1 MRFGRYLVVI
11 SALCMLMIMESCR
24 KDLCYNHFRTASV
37 ALDWESEWERDYGM
51 NHPSTWNE
59 PFHGFSYNSLR
70 PGMPEGVTMLTYRGS
85 GDPLTT
91 FLDAVG
97 GDVNIGE
104 AGQHSSLFYNNDTE
118 YIVLSDIATLPQA
131 RASTTTRTRSTLGTL
146 RSMHPD
152 ERTINP
158 PDVLYAAFIES
169 MPEIGIHETAPVP
182 VRMQPLVY
190 TYVIRYEFEH
200 GAEHVAL
207 ARGALAGM
215 AESVYL
221 RTGAT
226 SEEAATILYDCETT
240 SYGAVAIV
248 RSFGVPGFTCSYY
261 GRFTGS
267 GGGVKTGVQ
276 QGMKTGVQEYMT
288 RGSREGRKYT
298 LNLEVKLKN
307 GKTKEFLFDVTDQLA
322 RQPRGGV
329 IIVGGIR
336 VEDDENLNDSGFDVN
351 VEDWG
356 EEEDVD
362 LTVGVN

>member
-1 MRFGRYLVVI
+1 
-11 SALCMLMIMESCR
+11 MLTVLDSCR

-37 ALDWESEWERDYGM
+37 ALDWEAEWERDYGM
-51 NHPSTWNE
+51 DLLSSWDE
-59 PFHGFSYNSLR
+59 QIHGFSYNSLR

-85 GDPLTT
+85 GDPHTT

-118 YIVLSDIATLPQA
+118 YIVLSDIASLPQV
-131 RASTTTRTRSTLGTL
+131 RATTTTRTRSTLGTL

-169 MPEIGIHETAPVP
+169 MPEIGSHETAPVP

-190 TYVIRYEFEH
+190 SYVIRYEFEH
-200 GAEHVAL
+200 GADHVAL
-207 ARGALAGM
+207 ARGAIAGM

-240 SYGAVAIV
+240 AYGAVAIV
-248 RSFGVPGFTCSYY
+248 RSFGVPGFADSYY
-261 GRFTGS
+261 GRAA
-267 GGGVKTGVQ
+267 
-276 QGMKTGVQEYMT
+276 
-288 RGSREGRKYT
+288 GSREGRKYT

-307 GKTKEFLFDVTDQLA
+307 GKTKEFLFDVTDQMA
-322 RQPRGGV
+322 NQPRGGV
-329 IIVGGIR
+329 ITVRGIR
-336 VEDDENLNDSGFDVN
+336 VEDDEAMSGGAFDVD
-351 VEDWG
+351 VEGWG

>member
-11 SALCMLMIMESCR
+11 SALFMLAGFSACR

-37 ALDWESEWERDYGM
+37 ALDWELEWERDYGM
-51 NHPSTWNE
+51 NHPSSWDE
-59 PFHGFSYNSLR
+59 LIQGFSYNSLR
-70 PGMPEGVTMLTYRGS
+70 PEVPEGVTMLTYRGS

-118 YIVLSDIATLPQA
+118 YIVLSDIASLPQA
-131 RASTTTRTRSTLGTL
+131 RATTTTRTRSTLGTL

-207 ARGALAGM
+207 ARGAMAGM

-240 SYGAVAIV
+240 AYGAVAVV
-248 RSFGVPGFTCSYY
+248 RSFGVPGFPDTYY
-261 GRFTGS
+261 GRAA
-267 GGGVKTGVQ
+267 GV
-276 QGMKTGVQEYMT
+276 
-288 RGSREGRKYT
+288 REGRKYT
-298 LNLEVKLKN
+298 LNLEVKLSN
-307 GKTKEFLFDVTDQLA
+307 GKTKEFLFDITDQMA

-329 IIVGGIR
+329 ITVRGIR
-336 VEDDENLNDSGFDVN
+336 VEDDEAMSGGAFDVD
-351 VEDWG
+351 VEGWG
-356 EEEDVD
+356 KEEDID
-362 LTVGVN
+362 LSLGVN